1 MKEQNDQCPQ
11 GKSPTTRMMA
21 MPADANATGDIFGG
35 WILSQIDVAG
45 AIVGFKRAKGRIV
58 TVALNSVKFHRPVFV
73 GDVVSCF
80 AEIEHVGNS
89 SITIKVEVFAER
101 PDECAKVTEACI
113 VYVAVDDNRKPRHI
127 PAE

>member
-1 MKEQNDQCPQ
+1 
-11 GKSPTTRMMA
+11 MMA

-45 AIVGFKRAKGRIV
+45 AIVGFKRARGRIV

-80 AEIEHVGNS
+80 ADIEHVGNS

-101 PDECAKVTEACI
+101 PDECAKVTEASI
-113 VYVAVDDNRKPRHI
+113 VYVAVDDNRKPRHL

>member
-1 MKEQNDQCPQ
+1 
-11 GKSPTTRMMA
+11 MMA

-45 AIVGFKRAKGRIV
+45 AIAGYARAKGRIV
-58 TVALNSVKFHRPVFV
+58 TVALNSVQFHKPVFI

-80 AEIEHVGNS
+80 TEVERVGNT
-89 SITIKVEVFAER
+89 SITIKVEVFSER
-101 PDECAKVTEACI
+101 PNECAKVTEATI
-113 VYVAVDDNRKPRHI
+113 VYVAVDENRKPRQV